1 MKDTKISP
9 TGNSHEEELAAKD
22 LRIVYLEKVNKQLEE
37 QLRFL
42 ANNST
47 KEKGTDG
54 LEVEAALYMP
64 TLSTLSTE
72 SAASP
77 NLRTKEMA
85 ISSIPLVGDNNILLM
100 FFCEVMKPRPLLVS
114 LPKCDKSADIITPSD
129 CITLA
134 KAFDYLSKKSTS
146 DKNAINHFLKH
157 YPAMKTLAERNPLLQ
172 NLLLLTSVKLAK
184 GRRNYGAFR
193 FIFGASLS
201 SFDTITDIYM
211 IQTYWA
217 SGETGFATATIIT
230 LLVNLTF
237 QLLIVYMQ
245 NRKQTIGRIL
255 TEIMYVLTFC
265 KPGVA
270 TYRVV
275 MGAEQKV
282 GALLNPK
289 TEMLLVKNSELL
301 AEAIP
306 GAIIQTYAI
315 LAGSN
320 QSNAAIFSLIVSVF
334 TAAFTSAGLSFDS
347 DLSKNQRVNNPRF
360 YGYVPSAVKGK
371 VITFVL
377 IFCMATWQL
386 TSKALACALCAIES
400 SNTLVLYLIG
410 DLGLLLLYK
419 VIRRDFRYGAMP
431 VRGMLGLFVAVVF
444 RFGAKTVA
452 DFSAV
457 LQARHPYELGGS
469 YFAFT
474 LLSTPAVCFYF
485 GSKYLEYVESDAGRA
500 RNLTMVLD
508 SEQVYGLIGGLVGL
522 QALTL
527 ICFLRSIES
536 GYSKTF
542 WSPMSGN
549 EHCISRYT
557 NNDDDED
564 KLDILTHNKH
574 KWERIEEE
582 VLDWVNEKIPEWNE
596 EQPEWW
602 DARRKANIPDWA
614 VRGEVLLKSIRSSEV
629 ESI

>member
-211 IQTYWA
+211 IHTYWA

-431 VRGMLGLFVAVVF
+431 VR
-444 RFGAKTVA
+444 
-452 DFSAV
+452 
-457 LQARHPYELGGS
+457 
-469 YFAFT
+469 
-474 LLSTPAVCFYF
+474 AVCFYF